1 MNSPHLERAVGL
13 FVLGGIACLAYFSFN
28 FGSNNLS
35 SAESIVAVARFANIA
50 GLSEGAPIMIAGVPV
65 GSVGKLSLGTDF
77 SAQVE
82 LKLRKSLAIP
92 SDSIASIRGKG
103 LLGDKYVSISPG
115 GADENLKNGSR
126 ITDTEASVD
135 LESLLSRFAFG
146 AMQSEKK
153 TSTP

>member
-1 MNSPHLERAVGL
+1 M
-13 FVLGGIACLAYFSFN
+13 LASKMHC
-28 FGSNNLS
+28 
-35 SAESIVAVARFANIA
+35 SI
-50 GLSEGAPIMIAGVPV
+50 
-65 GSVGKLSLGTDF
+65 
-77 SAQVE
+77 
-82 LKLRKSLAIP
+82 SLAITKSLWVP
-92 SDSIASIRGKG
+92 MLVPLSALLSVSLEFPISAEISDSIASIRGKG